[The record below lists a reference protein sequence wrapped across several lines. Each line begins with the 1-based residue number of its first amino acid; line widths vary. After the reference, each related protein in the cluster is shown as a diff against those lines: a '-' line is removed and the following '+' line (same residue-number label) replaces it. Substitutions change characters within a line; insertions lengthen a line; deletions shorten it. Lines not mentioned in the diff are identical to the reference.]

1 MIYLNNGDYRGDAA
15 RVLTFIAQF
24 YDGVGQRSID
34 VDADQLFSLLR
45 GMYADFPYPGGED
58 GASAF
63 KKVANFVVYFTAGN
77 PVRTALP
84 PEILGDLPTSVTPI
98 ARSNAVLALL
108 IAIAS
113 LHGAT
118 IKWESGA
125 EHTLVKKIELS
136 RHSFVDIADALTN
149 ATPVTSFKL
158 VAVLFEQ
165 MAYKTNP
172 DCQYPV
178 TDLSVVSL

>member
-24 YDGVGQRSID
+24 YAGVGQRSID

-45 GMYADFPYPGGED
+45 GMYADCPYPGGED

-118 IKWESGA
+118 IKWES
-125 EHTLVKKIELS
+125 S